1 MPLSTV
7 PSTGVPTIPSGA
19 KTISL
24 KDVEVATATPKE
36 DVTTL
41 ADSAKVYASPP
52 LIDAGEA
59 TATKTCSVS
68 GNLKSDTVLALTAN
82 NVNNGWICES
92 YEKVYEVGK
101 YATYSVEFSYY
112 PPAT

>member
-1 MPLSTV
+1 MPISTV
-7 PSTGVPTIPSGA
+7 PGGGPTIPSGA
-19 KTISL
+19 KTVSI
-24 KDVEVATATPKE
+24 KDIEVATATPKE

-41 ADSAKVYASPP
+41 ADTAKVYEDPP

-68 GNLKSDTVLALTAN
+68 GNLKDDTTLALTAA

-101 YATYSVEFSYY
+101 YATYSVEFSFY
-112 PPAT
+112 PTPT

>member
-19 KTISL
+19 KTVSL

-41 ADSAKVYASPP
+41 ADASKQYASPP
-52 LIDAGEA
+52 LIDTLKT
-59 TATKTCSVS
+59 TATKTCSVT
-68 GNLKSDTVLALTAN
+68 GNLKSDTTLALTAN
-82 NVNNGWICES
+82 NVNTGWICES
-92 YEKVYEVGK
+92 YEKSYEVGK
-101 YATYSVEFSYY
+101 YATYSAEFSFY
-112 PPAT
+112 PAS

>member
-41 ADSAKVYASPP
+41 ADAAKVYESPP
-52 LIDAGEA
+52 LVDTQKN

-68 GNLKSDTVLALTAN
+68 GNLKSDTTLALTAN
-82 NVNNGWICES
+82 NVNTGWICES